1 MTVRFLTRVLTFH
14 SESVLI
20 PFIEQKEPKLSR
32 ARQIPEWEEYDSEI
46 ARFTRKLAAEGRIH
60 ASAAAADINE
70 LANSAS
76 SIPTVESEASGVEDV
91 GEDAAKDTED
101 SHVRDE
107 L

>member
-1 MTVRFLTRVLTFH
+1 MLST
-14 SESVLI
+14 LI
-20 PFIEQKEPKLSR
+20 HILHLPVEQKEPKLSR

-76 SIPTVESEASGVEDV
+76 SIPTVESESSDVKDIGEDV
-91 GEDAAKDTED
+91 PKDTED